1 MICHTT
7 TTARGTD
14 GGGYGGQVSNDDDG
28 GHSARMAVTETASD
42 TTALAV
48 VFVWSCLCRGRA
60 ADAHARARAP
70 PHPYQ
75 TRRNDV
81 ATPRTACEPRRCRS
95 GCAIVARAGRVG
107 GGVVGDDHARART
120 RSSGSD
126 SGVPFSRPLPTG
138 RRCRHLTS
146 VGPPPPPPPRPS
158 SRSPSLSNYK
168 TFTDHEPTTRRPSDG
183 GGGRA
188 VRDGGGI
195 TTPCTVKAQGAVF
208 LLLRRSLR
216 SQLRVGMRRRCFV
229 ALGAGRSSFFRFSV
243 SCSGVCTRSGLF
255 PPPP

>member
-1 MICHTT
+1 MVTAARLVTT
-7 TTARGTD
+7 M
-14 GGGYGGQVSNDDDG
+14 
-28 GHSARMAVTETASD
+28 MAVIRRAWR
-42 TTALAV
+42 LRRRRHIRPR
-48 VFVWSCLCRGRA
+48 WRSCSSGRA
-60 ADAHARARAP
+60 RVVVGRQWHARARARAP

-146 VGPPPPPPPRPS
+146 VGPPPPPPAIPRAP
-158 SRSPSLSNYK
+158 PSLSDYK
-168 TFTDHEPTTRRPSDG
+168 RFTDHEPTTRRPSDG

-195 TTPCTVKAQGAVF
+195 TTPCTVKALGAVF
-208 LLLRRSLR
+208 VLLRRSLR

-229 ALGAGRSSFFRFSV
+229 ALGAGRSAFFRFLV
-243 SCSGVCTRSGLF
+243 SFSRARARSGLF
-255 PPPP
+255 PPP